1 MAVNNGSS
9 SNADKPAAS
18 SVVAVDVCDDDGCDD
33 DVCDDDVCDDEGCD
47 DDVGEDGGCAIGPD
61 ERYRAASRSSME
73 KKLVVSGTGVGGLIS
88 RRGAAAFLVI
98 LAASFLGSLKL

>member
-9 SNADKPAAS
+9 SDADEAAAS

-33 DVCDDDVCDDEGCD
+33 DICDDEGCD
-47 DDVGEDGGCAIGPD
+47 DDVGDDGGCAVGPD
-61 ERYRAASRSSME
+61 ERYGAASRSSME
-73 KKLVVSGTGVGGLIS
+73 KKLVVSGTGVRGLIS
-88 RRGAAAFLVI
+88 RCGAAAFLDI